1 MVSGSAD
8 LSVKF
13 WDLSTRRLITAI
25 EDFSHWIINL
35 ELKNASQHQLEAF
48 KNQHILFVMTKE
60 FITCYSWK
68 VAEDFPTT
76 KRYEIP
82 LNPADCLTFKNVF
95 FTPGMQVFGQRIAY
109 VRQLPMFDTHTVG
122 DADLIILDVNNGQ
135 MVKSVH
141 INQKI
146 RKLLAVGDR
155 FAIVLLPYVNSRYQN
170 VAVIDLQQ
178 RKIIGGCTVPHSR
191 ANNPNFTQIAMGDTK
206 WLDGFP
212 SEKSSD
218 LLLALST
225 AEGALHT
232 VHWHF

>member
-13 WDLSTRRLITAI
+13 WNLSNRTLVTTI

-35 ELKNASQHQLEAF
+35 ELKIASQHQIEAF

-60 FITCYSWK
+60 FITCYSWN
-68 VAEDFPTT
+68 VTEDFPTT
-76 KRYEIP
+76 KNYEIP

-122 DADLIILDVNNGQ
+122 DADLIILDINNGK
-135 MVKSVH
+135 MLNSVH

-155 FAIVLLPYVNSRYQN
+155 FAIVLLPYVNSRYYHFFSKSQFFQN
-170 VAVIDLQQ
+170 SDFFFFSKLTFLF
-178 RKIIGGCTVPHSR
+178 KIHFFFSK
-191 ANNPNFTQIAMGDTK
+191 FT
-206 WLDGFP
+206 F
-212 SEKSSD
+212 
-218 LLLALST
+218 LSNIT
-225 AEGALHT
+225 
-232 VHWHF
+232 FFF

>member
-13 WDLSTRRLITAI
+13 WNLSNRTLVTTI

-35 ELKNASQHQLEAF
+35 ELKIASQHQIEAF

-60 FITCYSWK
+60 FITCYSWN
-68 VAEDFPTT
+68 VTEDFPTT
-76 KRYEIP
+76 KNYEIP

-122 DADLIILDVNNGQ
+122 DADLIILDINNGK
-135 MVKSVH
+135 MLNSVH

-155 FAIVLLPYVNSRYQN
+155 FAIVLLPYVNSRYYHFFF
-170 VAVIDLQQ
+170 
-178 RKIIGGCTVPHSR
+178 KIPIFSK
-191 ANNPNFTQIAMGDTK
+191 F
-206 WLDGFP
+206 
-212 SEKSSD
+212 
-218 LLLALST
+218 
-225 AEGALHT
+225 
-232 VHWHF
+232 